1 MYWPDEI
8 REPAFEELDKEVKLR
23 PQEIQMAKSLV
34 ENLTD
39 EWTPEEFKDE
49 YREALLEIVE
59 KKVAGEEIE
68 VIEAPEPTKV
78 LDLMEALK
86 ESVEKTKKEKAPAK
100 RAATRKKAA
109 AS

>member
-1 MYWPDEI
+1 
-8 REPAFEELDKEVKLR
+8 
-23 PQEIQMAKSLV
+23 
-34 ENLTD
+34 
-39 EWTPEEFKDE
+39 
-49 YREALLEIVE
+49 VE

-86 ESVEKTKKEKAPAK
+86 QSVESTKKKEKRPAK
-100 RAATRKKAA
+100 RAPARKKAA

>member
-1 MYWPDEI
+1 
-8 REPAFEELDKEVKLR
+8 
-23 PQEIQMAKSLV
+23 MAKSLV

-39 EWTPEEFKDE
+39 EWNPEEFRDE

-86 ESVEKTKKEKAPAK
+86 ESVEKTKKKAPAK
-100 RAATRKKAA
+100 RTATRKKAA